1 MRKSACEKREE
12 RGRCAAPF
20 VYANGGGRRL
30 LLGEPSANTPY
41 PLARTF
47 APPPHCRRNMHLHS
61 TTIPQPRAHNPTNPN
76 STILRVESKN
86 DFDTTIPHSRFPNLD
101 HQTAT
106 QPCKDLLCRKPDS
119 RTDPLCFWNIGTNE
133 LPSHSRVRCSK
144 PYSCLPVLHSMVA
157 ARLEADIA
165 ARSLV
170 GEQAPCQSPRM
181 CH

>member
-1 MRKSACEKREE
+1 MCVSFYS
-12 RGRCAAPF
+12 P
-20 VYANGGGRRL
+20 RRAGQRAL
-30 LLGEPSANTPY
+30 
-41 PLARTF
+41 
-47 APPPHCRRNMHLHS
+47 APPTDGHPPDFRKPQRQFSHYA
-61 TTIPQPRAHNPTNPN
+61 TAFQPRANHREPQPIHNRPSAARRTIPRLANTHD
-76 STILRVESKN
+76 STTLRVESDN
-86 DFDTTIPHSRFPNLD
+86 DFDTTIPHSRFSNLD

-133 LPSHSRVRCSK
+133 LPSHGRVRCSK